1 MKEIRLNHEVMR
13 ECIRE
18 LNSLKSKCA
27 KAECP
32 KAPGSDMA
40 VTGIRQSAELYEQFN
55 ESLETL
61 IGETAQYL
69 SQMVRDFEEVDEN
82 MAKEMKKGVKS

>member
-1 MKEIRLNHEVMR
+1 MT
-13 ECIRE
+13 
-18 LNSLKSKCA
+18 
-27 KAECP
+27 
-32 KAPGSDMA
+32 

-61 IGETAQYL
+61 IGETARYL

-82 MAKEMKKGVKS
+82 MAKGMKKGVKS

>member
-1 MKEIRLNHEVMR
+1 
-13 ECIRE
+13 
-18 LNSLKSKCA
+18 
-27 KAECP
+27 
-32 KAPGSDMA
+32 MA

-61 IGETAQYL
+61 IGETARYL

-82 MAKEMKKGVKS
+82 MAKEMKKGVKSKVW

>member
-1 MKEIRLNHEVMR
+1 MT
-13 ECIRE
+13 
-18 LNSLKSKCA
+18 
-27 KAECP
+27 
-32 KAPGSDMA
+32 

-55 ESLETL
+55 GSLETL